1 MARCVGGHL
10 MIIMINKV
18 VTIIMIKRMTTSK
31 KVVTIVMIKRK
42 TTSKKVARINTI
54 MIIMTFEMVITMI
67 MI

>member
-10 MIIMINKV
+10 MIIMIN
-18 VTIIMIKRMTTSK
+18 

-54 MIIMTFEMVITMI
+54 MIIMIFEMVITMI

>member
-1 MARCVGGHL
+1 

-18 VTIIMIKRMTTSK
+18 VTIIMIKM
-31 KVVTIVMIKRK
+31 M

-54 MIIMTFEMVITMI
+54 MIIMIFEMVITMI